1 MTWPNHFA
9 LVVTPLR
16 QEELENIGG
25 GNGLRNREDGE
36 FVVEDKSD
44 PDVCLTP
51 HTVRGECGST
61 G

>member
-1 MTWPNHFA
+1 M
-9 LVVTPLR
+9 VTPLR

-25 GNGLRNREDGE
+25 GNGLRNREGGE

-44 PDVCLTP
+44 PEVCLAP
-51 HTVRGECGST
+51 YTVPGGCGST